1 MQYSHTSCVLTLHG
15 RSASLAKLVTR
26 GFPMNRLHAAFVF
39 AAAIGWC
46 APAFAQNDFTGEWA
60 PVRNQ
65 DNSEN
70 PLVGDWVGIPL
81 NEAGIARSEAW
92 DASIQS
98 LPEWQCRPH
107 GWAYIYRGPTALRI
121 WKDIDPYTR

>member
-1 MQYSHTSCVLTLHG
+1 M
-15 RSASLAKLVTR
+15 K
-26 GFPMNRLHAAFVF
+26 NRLLGPVVALFF
-39 AAAIGWC
+39 AATCTSAL
-46 APAFAQNDFTGEWA
+46 AQNDFSGEWA

-81 NEAGIARSEAW
+81 NEAGLARSEAW

-121 WKDIDPYTR
+121 WKDVDPY